1 VRQPRKRLAEAP
13 RDTGRALDSRSV
25 DALLGFRVR
34 MLEQAFMRRFAHH
47 MDPLEVTPTLYS
59 ILVLIRDNPLCRQ
72 SDLSHALNM
81 HQPNLV
87 ERVGLLITR
96 GLVAR
101 REDPT
106 DRRASALEL
115 TFAGRHFMEKLATP
129 AHATYET
136 EMRQLLG
143 PERYDALMTLIPA
156 VNRDGE

>member
-1 VRQPRKRLAEAP
+1 MDCRS
-13 RDTGRALDSRSV
+13 LDAR
-25 DALLGFRVR
+25 LGFRVR
-34 MLEQAFMRRFAHH
+34 MLEQAFMRGFARH

-87 ERVGLLITR
+87 ERAGLLIAR

-115 TFAGRHFMEKLATP
+115 TFAGRHFMEKVTA
-129 AHATYET
+129 AYAAYEA
-136 EMRQLLG
+136 EMRQVLG
-143 PERYDALMTLIPA
+143 PERYDALLMAIPT
-156 VNRDGE
+156 VERDGE